1 MTDPSSPA
9 TDAATAPAPFDPTA
23 LSGLELMTAF
33 KDSVATVGI
42 GAFLGMRL
50 VEVEEGRVVFTLP
63 TRPEFANPLGTL
75 HGGLPATLLDSA
87 MGCAVHTTLPPGTS
101 YTTVD
106 LNVTFLRPG
115 ALDGTEV
122 RAEGTVVHRGR
133 KIATATGTLHD
144 ARGKLL
150 ATGTTSCI
158 VLPGPG

>member
-1 MTDPSSPA
+1 MTDTTEA
-9 TDAATAPAPFDPTA
+9 TGPAPTVDPSTM
-23 LSGLELMTAF
+23 SGLELMRAF
-33 KDSVATVGI
+33 VGANSAAGI

-50 VEVEEGRVVFTLP
+50 VEVDDGRAVFVLP

-87 MGCAVHTTLPPGTS
+87 MGCAVHSTLPAGTG

-106 LNVTFLRPG
+106 LNVTYLRPG
-115 ALDGTEV
+115 ALDGSEI
-122 RAEGTVVHRGR
+122 RAEGVVVHRGR

-144 ARGKLL
+144 ARGKLV

-158 VLPGPG
+158 VLPGPA